1 MQSNEVTSLRIS
13 HKSHIT
19 PTQLPHGC
27 HPCGLILC
35 DNISMEDV
43 GIKGWYTSPP
53 SSRTPLFL
61 YKGRV
66 IYDPARKAAGIRP
79 DCAAESVMWYQAQ
92 GDDYG
97 LQKYLDEVEARKEA
111 LDNGRIS

>member
-1 MQSNEVTSLRIS
+1 
-13 HKSHIT
+13 
-19 PTQLPHGC
+19 
-27 HPCGLILC
+27 
-35 DNISMEDV
+35 MEDV
-43 GIKGWYTSPP
+43 GNKGCTRRSPP
-53 SSRTPLFL
+53 HGPPYFYTKDVWYMTPVERL
-61 YKGRV
+61 V
-66 IYDPARKAAGIRP
+66 AAGIRP

>member
-1 MQSNEVTSLRIS
+1 MVHVAALLTVSIFFCEQDVFDM
-13 HKSHIT
+13 T
-19 PTQLPHGC
+19 PVERL
-27 HPCGLILC
+27 
-35 DNISMEDV
+35 V
-43 GIKGWYTSPP
+43 
-53 SSRTPLFL
+53 
-61 YKGRV
+61 
-66 IYDPARKAAGIRP
+66 AAGIRP

>member
-1 MQSNEVTSLRIS
+1 M
-13 HKSHIT
+13 
-19 PTQLPHGC
+19 TQVERL
-27 HPCGLILC
+27 
-35 DNISMEDV
+35 V
-43 GIKGWYTSPP
+43 
-53 SSRTPLFL
+53 
-61 YKGRV
+61 
-66 IYDPARKAAGIRP
+66 AAGIRP